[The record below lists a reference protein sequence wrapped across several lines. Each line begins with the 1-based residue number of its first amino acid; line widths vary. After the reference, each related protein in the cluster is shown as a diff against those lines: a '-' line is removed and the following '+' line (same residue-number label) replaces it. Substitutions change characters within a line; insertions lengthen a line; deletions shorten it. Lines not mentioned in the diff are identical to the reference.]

1 MGTLSLEFNDPVRE
15 IIHPNPEQDIIL
27 VPGGCVMTF
36 VWCPAGAFMMDSPET
51 ELGHYLNET
60 LHEEVIEEGF
70 WIGKYPVTQEQ
81 YNSLTGTNPS
91 YHQEKIMLV
100 GNNTPVHSIT
110 HTKAMDFCDL
120 MNKTL
125 DLNGFE
131 ASLPGSVQWEYACRA
146 GCSSALNNGAEISSK
161 YGRCLNLCEVA
172 WNPLDKVDH
181 PQPVGKKAP
190 NNWGI
195 YDMHGNVWEWCLD
208 QYIHITKKGIIEQ
221 PDPDEFVV
229 RGGAYNTYPKFCRS
243 ACVQGK
249 HEFREMSDDLCK
261 SMYKDYGFRIVLN
274 KMDKYPQKEIIL

>member
-1 MGTLSLEFNDPVRE
+1 MCNLPLEFPDPVRE

-27 VPGGCVMTF
+27 ALGGVAMTF
-36 VWCPAGAFMMDSPET
+36 VWCPAGSFMMGSCET

-70 WIGKYPVTQEQ
+70 WIGNYPVTQEQ
-81 YNSLTGTNPS
+81 YDSLTGTNPS
-91 YHQEKIMLV
+91 YHQAEIMLV

-110 HTKAMDFCDL
+110 HTKAMDFCEL

-125 DLNGFE
+125 DLNGYK
-131 ASLPGSVQWEYACRA
+131 ASLPTSVQWEYACRA
-146 GCSSALNNGAEISSK
+146 GCRSALNNGTEITRK
-161 YGRCLNLCEVA
+161 TGRCWNLGEVA

-208 QYIHITKKGIIEQ
+208 QYIHINKHGVIE
-221 PDPDEFVV
+221 DTDEDYFVI
-229 RGGAYNTYPKFCRS
+229 RGGAYDTYPKFCRA
-243 ACVQGK
+243 ACIKGR
-249 HEFREMSDDLCK
+249 HEFREMSDDFYRI
-261 SMYKDYGFRIVLN
+261 MYQNQGFRVVLN
-274 KMDKYPQKEIIL
+274 RIK

>member
-1 MGTLSLEFNDPVRE
+1 MCDLPLEFNDPVRE
-15 IIHPNPEQDIIL
+15 IIHPCPEQDIIL
-27 VPGGCVMTF
+27 APGGVAMTF
-36 VWCPAGAFMMDSPET
+36 VWCPAGAFMMGSCET

-81 YNSLTGTNPS
+81 YDSLTGTNPS
-91 YHQEKIMLV
+91 YHQAEIMLV

-110 HTKAMDFCDL
+110 HTKAVDFCEL

-125 DLNGFE
+125 DLNGFK
-131 ASLPGSVQWEYACRA
+131 ASLPTSIQWEYACRA
-146 GCSSALNNGAEISSK
+146 GCRSALNNGTEITRK
-161 YGRCLNLCEVA
+161 TGRCWNLGEVA

-208 QYIHITKKGIIEQ
+208 QYIHINKHGVIE
-221 PDPDEFVV
+221 DTDENYFVV
-229 RGGAYNTYPKFCRS
+229 RGGAYNTYPKFCRA
-243 ACVQGK
+243 ACIKGR
-249 HEFREMSDDLCK
+249 HEFREMSDDFYRI
-261 SMYKDYGFRIVLN
+261 MYQNHGFRVVLN
-274 KMDKYPQKEIIL
+274 RIK

>member
-1 MGTLSLEFNDPVRE
+1 MCDLPLEFNNPVRE

-27 VPGGCVMTF
+27 APGGVAMTF
-36 VWCPAGAFMMDSPET
+36 VWCPAEAFMMGSCKT

-81 YNSLTGTNPS
+81 YDSLTGTNPS
-91 YHQEKIMLV
+91 YHQAEIMLV
-100 GNNTPVHSIT
+100 GNNTPVHSIS
-110 HTKAMDFCDL
+110 HTMAVDFCDL

-125 DLNGFE
+125 ALNGFK
-131 ASLPGSVQWEYACRA
+131 ASLPTSIQWEYACRA
-146 GCSSALNNGAEISSK
+146 GCRSALNNGTEITRK
-161 YGRCLNLCEVA
+161 TGRCWNLGEVA

-208 QYIHITKKGIIEQ
+208 QYIHINKHGVIE
-221 PDPDEFVV
+221 DTDENCFVI
-229 RGGAYNTYPKFCRS
+229 RGGAYNTYPKFCRA
-243 ACVQGK
+243 ACIKGR
-249 HEFREMSDDLCK
+249 HEFREMSDDFYRI
-261 SMYKDYGFRIVLN
+261 MYQNQGFRVVLN
-274 KMDKYPQKEIIL
+274 RVK